1 MNKDVKAVRY
11 SYSITSALLL
21 GGAALT
27 LMTGYPAGAQVAQN
41 ENLQLGQTV
50 PAPGAPASF
59 ADLTEALMPA
69 VVNISTRQQVTV
81 AQQNPFA
88 GTPFADMFGNR
99 GGGGGGAQ
107 TREAQ
112 SLGSGFLIS
121 ADGYVVTNNHVINP
135 PGANARLQSVTVTLS
150 DGTEYEATV
159 VGQDEQSDIAV
170 LKINRSQPYPFVRFG
185 DSASTRVGD
194 WVIAIGNPFGL
205 DGTVTSGIISAVH
218 RSTGN
223 RGAFDRY
230 LQTDASINQGNSG
243 GPLFDMAGNVIGIN
257 NAILSPSGGNVG
269 IGLAIPAEDARPV
282 VQALM
287 RGEEIARG
295 FLGVQIQPV
304 DEDFAEALGIPRNSG
319 EFIQGVQP
327 GEAAEQA
334 GLAAGDVVTSVNG
347 LAITRERS
355 LSYIVANLAPGTR
368 VPVEYIRDGQTRRTT
383 VTVGRRPSNEELSR
397 QQNFGQDGDGADDPL
412 KPGPGNG
419 LVEQV
424 LGVQAIAITPQIARQ
439 LGGDVGMTG
448 VVITAVDP
456 SADAAAKGLARG
468 TVITTANGQP
478 VSTPEQLEA
487 QVRAVQA
494 QGRGAIVLRVR
505 QRGQP
510 EGSIPVRL
518 RPAN

>member
-41 ENLQLGQTV
+41 EKLQIGQTAPV
-50 PAPGAPASF
+50 PGAPGSF

-99 GGGGGGAQ
+99 GGGGAQ

-135 PGANARLQSVTVTLS
+135 PGANARLQSVAVTLS
-150 DGTEYEATV
+150 DGNEYEATV

-170 LKINRSQPYPFVRFG
+170 LKINRTQPFPFVRFG

-205 DGTVTSGIISAVH
+205 DGTVTAGIVSAVH

-334 GLAAGDVVTSVNG
+334 GLQSGDVVTNVNG

-355 LSYIVANLAPGTR
+355 LSYIVANIAPGTR

-397 QQNFGQDGDGADDPL
+397 QQNFGQDGDGAEDPL

-424 LGVQAIAITPQIARQ
+424 LGVQAISITPQIARQ
-439 LGGDVGMTG
+439 LGGDAGMTG

-456 SADAAAKGLARG
+456 SADAATKGLARG
-468 TVITTANGQP
+468 TVITMANGQP
-478 VSTPEQLEA
+478 VTTPEQLEA

-494 QGRGAIVLRVR
+494 QGRGAIVLRIR

>member
-11 SYSITSALLL
+11 SYSITTALLV
-21 GGAALT
+21 GGAAIT

-41 ENLQLGQTV
+41 ENLQISNA
-50 PAPGAPASF
+50 APVAGAPASF

-107 TREAQ
+107 TRQAQ
-112 SLGSGFLIS
+112 SLGSGFLVS

-135 PGANARLQSVTVTLS
+135 PDSNARLESVSVTLA
-150 DGTEYEATV
+150 DGNEYPATV
-159 VGQDEQSDIAV
+159 VGVDEQSDIAV
-170 LKINRSQPYPFVRFG
+170 LKINRPQPFPFVRFG
-185 DSASTRVGD
+185 DSSNARVGD

-218 RSTGN
+218 RSTGD
-223 RGAFDRY
+223 RRAYDRY

-269 IGLAIPAEDARPV
+269 IGLAIPAEDAAPV
-282 VQALM
+282 VRALM

-295 FLGVQIQPV
+295 YLGVQIQPV
-304 DEDFAEALGIPRNSG
+304 DEDFAEALGIPENSG

-327 GEAAEQA
+327 GEAAEAA
-334 GLAAGDVVTSVNG
+334 GLQAGDVVTSINNLDV
-347 LAITRERS
+347 TRDRS
-355 LSYIVANLAPGTR
+355 LSYIVANIAPGTR

-383 VTVGRRPSNEELSR
+383 VTVGRRPSNEELR
-397 QQNFGQDGDGADDPL
+397 NQQQFGQPGEQPDDPL
-412 KPGPGNG
+412 KPGASSG
-419 LVEQV
+419 LAEQV
-424 LGVQAIAITPQIARQ
+424 LGVQVIAITPQIARQ
-439 LGGDVGMTG
+439 LGGETGMTG

-456 SADAAAKGLARG
+456 SSDAATKGLARG
-468 TVITTANGQP
+468 VVISTANGQP
-478 VSTPEQLEA
+478 VVTPEQLEA
-487 QVRAVQA
+487 QIRAVQQA
-494 QGRGAIVLRVR
+494 GRGAIVLRVR

-510 EGSIPVRL
+510 EVSMPVRL
-518 RPAN
+518 RSGN